1 MINVHNQ
8 LSSRLTSL
16 VTWQQA
22 WYIITSYHAPK
33 RLDLNFTNMRN
44 LPTNHWDFTEKH
56 GQWPWSSRDSWMSTP
71 DQQHLVDW
79 LGPASARTP
88 TRFPSLGE
96 TCSGTDGGAG
106 FWHTPWS
113 QREPGDMVRNI
124 TGTWY
129 LSILF
134 GFNGNIVGH
143 THIYISISHTHIY
156 LYIYMCV
163 CNIYIYITTFIW

>member
-1 MINVHNQ
+1 MPFLHMINVQNQ
-8 LSSRLTSL
+8 LSLRLTSL

-79 LGPASARTP
+79 LGPASAQTP

-143 THIYISISHTHIY
+143 THT
-156 LYIYMCV
+156 
-163 CNIYIYITTFIW
+163 YIYICV